1 MTSDK
6 QSQQD
11 KNFDFE
17 TGMKRLQEVVE
28 LLEAQELPLEKA
40 VALFE
45 EGMQLSKQCA
55 KILDEAEKRIKMLLK
70 DQETGDILEQDFDEQ
85 TDINS

>member
-85 TDINS
+85 ADINS